1 MTDTMQHT
9 APLRI
14 GDKAPDFSA
23 ETTHGPLKFSEWAA
37 GNWVVLFSHPADF
50 TPVCTTEFVGFAE
63 RAEAFGKRGVKLIG
77 NSVDSIFSHI
87 AWVRDIEKSHKVKVP
102 FPVIADLDQKVAR
115 LYGMVHEPTSA
126 TATVRCVFFIDP
138 KQVVRAI
145 IYYPMSCGR
154 NMDEVLRVVDALQ
167 IADEKSV
174 ATPANWKP
182 GEDCILPPPRT
193 QADAE
198 KRVGDKSLK
207 VTDWYYSKKP
217 V

>member
-1 MTDTMQHT
+1 MTETTHT
-9 APLRI
+9 PTLRI
-14 GDKAPDFSA
+14 GDKAPDFTA
-23 ETTHGPLKFSEWAA
+23 ETTHGPLKFSEWAG
-37 GNWVVLFSHPADF
+37 GNWVILFSHPADF

-63 RAEAFGKRGVKLIG
+63 RADAFAKRGVKLIG

-87 AWVRDIEKSHKVKVP
+87 AWVRDIEKNNNVKIP
-102 FPVIADLDQKVAR
+102 FPVIADLDQKVAQ
-115 LYGMVHEPTSA
+115 LYGMVHAPMA
-126 TATVRCVFFIDP
+126 VTATVRCVFVIDP
-138 KQVVRAI
+138 ARTVRAI

-167 IADEKSV
+167 TADEKGV

-182 GEDCILPPPRT
+182 GEDCIMPPPKT

-198 KRVGDKSLK
+198 KRVADKSLK